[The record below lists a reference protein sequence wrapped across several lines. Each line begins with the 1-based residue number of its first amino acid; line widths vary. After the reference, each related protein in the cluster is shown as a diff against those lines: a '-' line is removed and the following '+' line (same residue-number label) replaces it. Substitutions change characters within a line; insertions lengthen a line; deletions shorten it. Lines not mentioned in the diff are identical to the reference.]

1 MSDNEIP
8 DLAGL
13 LDAAVTSARKFGD
26 TQPWW
31 RGQSD
36 CGWPLVPTVFRNTE
50 NGERYEQNLAVRFSQ
65 KAPTRFANCP
75 PRTELDSWLFLMQH
89 YGLPTRIMD
98 WSVSILV
105 AAHFAVRQERHYD
118 KPGVIYA
125 LAPTALNQEQTG
137 RNTLFGTGSTPAR
150 DLIQQAFKG
159 AKTDTNQ
166 PIIAIAANEVDL
178 RMLVQLSE
186 FTLHGEATPLDEL
199 PNHDNFL
206 SKYLVPPAAK
216 PVIKRTL
223 TLLGINESN
232 LFPDLEHLA
241 SEIKSLTFSV

>member
-1 MSDNEIP
+1 MSNNEIL

-13 LDAAVTSARKFGD
+13 FNAAVTSARKYGD
-26 TQPWW
+26 TRPWW

-36 CGWPLVPTVFRNTE
+36 CGWPLVPSVFRNMN
-50 NGERYEQNLAVRFSQ
+50 NGEGYEQNLVGRFVQ

-98 WSVSILV
+98 WTESVLV
-105 AAHFAVRQERHYD
+105 AAYFAVRQERHYD
-118 KPGVIYA
+118 KPGVIWA
-125 LAPTALNQEQTG
+125 LAPTAMNQEQIG
-137 RNTLFGTGSTPAR
+137 RTKILGTGSDPAPKLFR
-150 DLIQQAFKG
+150 QAFTR
-159 AKTDTNQ
+159 AATDTNK
-166 PIIAIAANEVDL
+166 PIIAIGANQVDI

-186 FTLHGEATPLDEL
+186 FTLHGEATPLDQL
-199 PNHDNFL
+199 PNHDKFL

-216 PVIKRTL
+216 LAIKQSL
-223 TLLGINESN
+223 TLLGISESN